1 MSAPLRWFPAEV
13 TVTETTDPACTF
25 PRQSGFTITSSGS
38 HLLDLS
44 GLLGAYSSLY
54 ALTDLANT
62 EVGGSETASVY
73 FDGDPFPVQN
83 QTPTG
88 ASTLHDR
95 ALGIIRVGLVDL
107 ARMHVDPASG
117 IPVDDVTV
125 TGGVPTRGTTLSAPT
140 AAYALLALR
149 TTRRTLSDQLTLYLN
164 MKPDTATV
172 ATPLDAPGLAAA
184 APMDTITDELNALIG
199 TLAGLFYDDLT
210 DATGRAWPGWD
221 VSQSAPTSD
230 DDSLDSHTAAVRA
243 LLQAFLATGD
253 TRYRDRAL
261 AVYQRVEATFWDPA
275 ARLYRPV
282 AGDTSSTV
290 VYTPMHFA
298 LVQAMLRDVYELIAS
313 KDGQTTLA
321 TQVLGRV
328 ARMNKLVLNGWDDR
342 NGNQSVDWPGECVQ
356 GLDANGVPLGG
367 LQMAERTLSGETGST
382 ADLFDAGPRVATV
395 DREHDCVP
403 EISATELP
411 SALAD
416 SITFQITSAP

>member
-1 MSAPLRWFPAEV
+1 
-13 TVTETTDPACTF
+13 
-25 PRQSGFTITSSGS
+25 
-38 HLLDLS
+38 
-44 GLLGAYSSLY
+44 
-54 ALTDLANT
+54 
-62 EVGGSETASVY
+62 
-73 FDGDPFPVQN
+73 
-83 QTPTG
+83 
-88 ASTLHDR
+88 
-95 ALGIIRVGLVDL
+95 
-107 ARMHVDPASG
+107 
-117 IPVDDVTV
+117 
-125 TGGVPTRGTTLSAPT
+125 
-140 AAYALLALR
+140 
-149 TTRRTLSDQLTLYLN
+149 
-164 MKPDTATV
+164 
-172 ATPLDAPGLAAA
+172 
-184 APMDTITDELNALIG
+184 
-199 TLAGLFYDDLT
+199 
-210 DATGRAWPGWD
+210 
-221 VSQSAPTSD
+221 
-230 DDSLDSHTAAVRA
+230 
-243 LLQAFLATGD
+243 
-253 TRYRDRAL
+253 
-261 AVYQRVEATFWDPA
+261 VYQRVEATFWDPA